1 MTGEA
6 PATPTRVMLVD
17 DHSDFRDLMVALLE
31 GQPDLEVV
39 AQAGTMAEA
48 RSRAAT
54 SSFDVVVL
62 DLGLPD
68 GNGADLI
75 GELREASP
83 GGAVLVMSASLHPT
97 NIEKAM
103 REGADE
109 VLDKLSPPAEVVGT
123 VRRLGNG

>member
-1 MTGEA
+1 VTGEDL
-6 PATPTRVMLVD
+6 ATLTRVMLVD
-17 DHSDFRDLMVALLE
+17 DHPDFRDLMVALLE

-39 AQAGTMAEA
+39 AQAGSMAEA
-48 RSRAAT
+48 RTQAAA

-83 GGAVLVMSASLHPT
+83 GGAVLIMSASLHPT

-103 REGADE
+103 RAGAAE

-123 VRRLGNG
+123 VRRLGNA

>member
-1 MTGEA
+1 MTGEG
-6 PATPTRVMLVD
+6 PATQTRVMLVD
-17 DHSDFRDLMVALLE
+17 DHADFRGLMVALLE

-39 AQAGTMAEA
+39 AQAGSMAEA
-48 RSRAAT
+48 RAEAAT
-54 SSFDVVVL
+54 ARFDVVVL

-68 GNGADLI
+68 GNGANLI

-83 GGAVLVMSASLHPT
+83 GGAVLIMSASLHPT
-97 NIEKAM
+97 NLEKAM

-109 VLDKLSPPAEVVGT
+109 VMDKLASPREVVGT

>member
-1 MTGEA
+1 MTGEGI
-6 PATPTRVMLVD
+6 ATLTRIMLVD
-17 DHSDFRDLMVALLE
+17 DHPDFRDLMVTLLE
-31 GQPDLEVV
+31 SQPDLEVV

-48 RSRAAT
+48 RIQAAT

-123 VRRLGNG
+123 VRRLGNA

>member
-1 MTGEA
+1 MTGEGI
-6 PATPTRVMLVD
+6 ATLTRIMLVD
-17 DHSDFRDLMVALLE
+17 DHPDFRDLMVTLLE

-48 RSRAAT
+48 RTEAAT
-54 SSFDVVVL
+54 AKFDVVVL

-83 GGAVLVMSASLHPT
+83 GGVVLVMSASLHPT
-97 NIEKAM
+97 NIERAM

-123 VRRLGNG
+123 VRRLGNA

>member
-1 MTGEA
+1 MTGEG
-6 PATPTRVMLVD
+6 PATLTRIMLVD
-17 DHSDFRDLMVALLE
+17 DHADFRDLMEALLE
-31 GQPDLEVV
+31 RQPDLEVV

-48 RSRAAT
+48 RAKAAT
-54 SSFDVVVL
+54 AGFDVVVL

-97 NIEKAM
+97 NIERAM